1 MVKYIK
7 SEVSKMKFEELK
19 HVIESDL
26 RLSIERSNGL
36 TVFSKES
43 SAFENWLHVE
53 AAGALSKGIS
63 GKSRIVPEAVI
74 NVSGKDVEVDLL
86 VENEWAIELRV
97 IGENEKIAGAQTV
110 KTLKEDI
117 EKLKAIKKGYS
128 EKNIKLNTA
137 VACFV
142 LPSEDKAYIH
152 ENMLSEAFGTDNA
165 VFFEDKKSFYL
176 NDNSVKGAIYLRE
189 V

>member
-1 MVKYIK
+1 
-7 SEVSKMKFEELK
+7 MKFEELK
-19 HVIESDL
+19 RVFESDL

-53 AAGALSKGIS
+53 AAGALAKGIS

-74 NVSGKDVEVDLL
+74 NVSGKDVEVDIL
-86 VENEWAIELRV
+86 VENEWAIDLRV
-97 IGENEKIAGAQTV
+97 IGKNEKIAGARTV
-110 KTLKEDI
+110 KSFKDDI

-128 EKNIKLNTA
+128 EKNIKINTA
-137 VACFV
+137 VAYFV
-142 LPSEDKAYIH
+142 LPAEDKAYIH

-165 VFFEDKKSFYL
+165 AFIENKKSFFL
-176 NDNSVKGAIYLRE
+176 NDNSVKGAIYLKE